1 MLFIWVGR
9 IAVARASLP
18 GGSVNYQPPIVS
30 FPTGSAVTS
39 RPTHAEVGTA
49 LHDCNATAGCKAGK
63 SMLLFHAGDLVPGHR
78 LKV

>member
-18 GGSVNYQPPIVS
+18 GGSVNYQPPMVS
-30 FPTGSAVTS
+30 FPSGSAVTS

-49 LHDCNATAGCKAGK
+49 LHNCSATAGRKADK
-63 SMLLFHAGDLVPGHR
+63 SMLLFPAADLVPGHR
-78 LKV
+78 LQV